1 MFASESDTYSK
12 AMEMAIDS
20 VENRPQVA
28 EITKNVPE
36 FLPSGL
42 LWGESLPNNSMAVFG
57 DNTPSVYIFKFLN
70 NGGERQLAGWTTWT
84 YPTNIVMFGAE
95 DDLMYMVMFDGTNH
109 ILVESELTDD
119 PQDAPLNAGFSRF
132 TPRLDVYV
140 PSTQVSQ
147 TLIDR
152 KTTRLII
159 PEDLRFDGS
168 VYNVIVTS
176 GAYSGYFERPDIIKE
191 GDEWYLDVSNDIGL
205 VEYTLGI
212 EYETTIQLPAIFVT
226 NDGKADR
233 INNPQV
239 SNLYLELYYS
249 GRYEITVDRLGYDP
263 VKLTAEAP
271 NANIYLA
278 NAAPVDEISVQPIP
292 IFCRGKDARVTISCP
307 DPFPSAITGYS
318 WEGTYHNRGI
328 RAI

>member
-1 MFASESDTYSK
+1 MFASESETYSK

-36 FLPSGL
+36 FLPTGL

-57 DNTPSVYIFKFLN
+57 NDSPSIYVFKFLN
-70 NGGERQLAGWTTWT
+70 NGGERQLAGWSTWT
-84 YPTNIVMFGAE
+84 YPADIVMFGAE

-119 PQDAPLNAGFSRF
+119 PQDAPLDAGFSRF

-140 PSTQVSQ
+140 PGSTVSQ
-147 TLIDR
+147 APVDSNTI
-152 KTTRLII
+152 RLTI
-159 PEDLRFDGS
+159 PPNLRFDGA
-168 VYNVIVTS
+168 VYNAIVTS
-176 GAYSGYFERPDIIKE
+176 GSYSGYFERPDVIKQ
-191 GDEWYLDVSNDIGL
+191 GGNWYLDVSSDIGS
-205 VEYTLGI
+205 VAYTLGVQ
-212 EYETTIQLPAIFVT
+212 YDTTVQLPAIFVT
-226 NDGKADR
+226 NEGKADR
-233 INNPQV
+233 VNVPQV

-271 NANIYLA
+271 NANLYDA
-278 NAAPVDEISVQPIP
+278 NAAPIDEISVQPVP
-292 IFCRGKDARVTISCP
+292 IFCSGKDARVTITCP